1 MVDLFKVI
9 IQRKTKK
16 VEYLL
21 EQDDDP
27 NSVIDASELR
37 RK

>member
-1 MVDLFKVI
+1 MVNLFEAI
-9 IQRKTKK
+9 IQENTKK
-16 VEYLL
+16 VKHLL